1 MYFLEIEDLKN
12 SIAAKI
18 HEAKNNATNSLVLSH
33 EKEKLKLREDHLKE
47 LIDLIKI
54 VDPEE
59 VFYLNHFY
67 D

>member
-1 MYFLEIEDLKN
+1 MKN

-18 HEAKNNATNSLVLSH
+18 HEAKDNATNSLVLSH

-47 LIDLIKI
+47 LIDLIMI

-59 VFYLNHFY
+59 VVNKFL
-67 D
+67 